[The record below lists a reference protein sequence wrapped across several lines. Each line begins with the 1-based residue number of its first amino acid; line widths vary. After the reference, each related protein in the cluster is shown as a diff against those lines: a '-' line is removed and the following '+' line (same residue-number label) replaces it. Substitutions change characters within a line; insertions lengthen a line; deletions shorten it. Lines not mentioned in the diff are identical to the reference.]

1 MANWRTYWYRFRRW
15 VQSRR
20 ESYYEYNCDSEFFV
34 GMNICALVGKIQMD
48 SDDRGPKRL
57 WKLFRVAMV
66 LVFGL
71 IGWRFY
77 LDEVEGE
84 LEFVKLINNVFI
96 CSILLVT
103 SVRSALIGWCY
114 GDSGKI
120 RTYCNGRQFLREDPE
135 VFEIR
140 RKAYFVVKNVT
151 VVILSNLVVFLSA
164 PSLMIDVPAFRL
176 PFTIPNMEWATY
188 VCQNVHILMI
198 MTVGVNFMMNVL
210 IIFMILFGLIT
221 EGKVVDCAFSRVFDQ
236 ALNHQDES
244 GFWTELNDRFDE
256 CIEQHSLLLKKIAL
270 MRNLFESTF
279 LVTYYST
286 TLHIAG
292 GAFFLISSFKSF
304 DMYMLQMI
312 NVIVMQIIECFIL
325 SRWTTLLNDVHES
338 IGDTVYDLDWPQQL
352 QHSERFSAQYEAVR
366 AKIVL
371 TIERCNQPL
380 RFSRGAHFE
389 FTQEKFT
396 ELMNTAYSLVTFLWD
411 MRP

>member
-1 MANWRTYWYRFRRW
+1 MS
-15 VQSRR
+15 V
-20 ESYYEYNCDSEFFV
+20 
-34 GMNICALVGKIQMD
+34 CALLGKIQMD
-48 SDDRGPKRL
+48 SANRSFRWL
-57 WKLFRVAMV
+57 WALFRIVMV

-77 LDEVEGE
+77 LDVVEGE

-103 SVRSALIGWCY
+103 SVRSALIRWYYADIGE
-114 GDSGKI
+114 I
-120 RTYCNGRQFLREDPE
+120 RAYCNGRQFLREDPE
-135 VFEIR
+135 VFETR
-140 RKAYFVVKNVT
+140 RRAYFVVKNVS

-188 VCQNVHILMI
+188 VCQKVHILLI
-198 MTVGVNFMMNVL
+198 MTIGVNFVMNVL
-210 IIFMILFGLIT
+210 IIFMVLFGLIT
-221 EGKVVDCAFSRVFDQ
+221 EGKVVGCAFSRVFDQ
-236 ALNHQDES
+236 ALNRQDES
-244 GFWTELNDRFDE
+244 GSVPQRTQAFWNELNDRFDE
-256 CIEQHSLLLKKIAL
+256 CIEQHVLLLKKVAL

-292 GAFFLISSFKSF
+292 GALFLISSFKSF
-304 DMYMLQMI
+304 DMYMVQMI
-312 NVIVMQIIECFIL
+312 NVIVVQIIECFIL

-338 IGDTVYDLDWPQQL
+338 IGDTVYDLDWPQEL

-366 AKIVL
+366 AKIKL

-380 RFSRGAHFE
+380 RFSRGEHFE